1 MRLARAQFDENAANY
16 KTTVITA
23 FREVEDS
30 LTDARV
36 LANEVAEQKIGVEAA
51 QATTKL
57 SLIRYRE
64 GAADYLEVVTAQTD
78 ELNAERSLL
87 AVQTRV
93 SQASVS
99 IVRALGGPVNERPA
113 G

>member
-1 MRLARAQFDENAANY
+1 
-16 KTTVITA
+16 
-23 FREVEDS
+23 
-30 LTDARV
+30 
-36 LANEVAEQKIGVEAA
+36 
-51 QATTKL
+51 
-57 SLIRYRE
+57 
-64 GAADYLEVVTAQTD
+64 VTAQTD
-78 ELNAERSLL
+78 ELTAERSLL